1 MRLWPCRGNPKA
13 GAGKGEKVE
22 SQTTAIIAVG
32 VGLGGLIIALAGL
45 LVVLFQI
52 LNKRID
58 GVERRLDSLEQRFGA
73 HTQHTDERF
82 DAQTRHTDDRLD
94 AHTRHTDARF
104 DALQASVS
112 EVQQRYSRLEGML
125 EAILNLLSRSPLGR

>member
-1 MRLWPCRGNPKA
+1 M
-13 GAGKGEKVE
+13 E

-32 VGLGGLIIALAGL
+32 VGLGSLIIALAGL

-58 GVERRLDSLEQRFGA
+58 GVERRLDSLEQRF
-73 HTQHTDERF
+73 

-94 AHTRHTDARF
+94 THTRHTDARF

-125 EAILNLLSRSPLGR
+125 EAILNLLSRSSLGR